1 MNTVQKAMLRLEE
14 KRRELSQLLDVETR
28 GEDFSDKLAV
38 AKAAIDAVQLEVQAA
53 GLVEPDVTETRTETL
68 VDSEGGEYRELRSKV
83 NFARYIQGA
92 LTGGGIT
99 HGPELELNQ
108 HLGIPENHFP
118 LEMLAGPLE
127 TRAARDG
134 DAGASQ
140 APWLDRVF
148 DNTAAA
154 SVGISFRPVAPG
166 VSAYPVTTAGGGPV
180 QRGRSEA
187 VSESTYTVAVTEI
200 KPARRAVH
208 GIYSIEDNARL
219 PGLADAIQR
228 DMGAA
233 MSETVD
239 RVCFNGDLGANEG
252 GADIVGMKTAGI
264 SEKTL
269 TQSAKVKGDEL
280 VKAFLAYV
288 DGQYAASLAD
298 VRIVSS
304 VGSNQLWGGQVHAAT
319 VENQTVAQFMR
330 ANGVNWTVRGGID
343 TNTANGDFGAYIGL
357 GRGID
362 GAGIAA
368 VWEAAELIRDPYSGA
383 AKGEVQLTL
392 NYLWQLAFPRT
403 SNFKRLKYV
412 S

>member
-1 MNTVQKAMLRLEE
+1 M
-14 KRRELSQLLDVETR
+14 
-28 GEDFSDKLAV
+28 
-38 AKAAIDAVQLEVQAA
+38 AKAAIDAAQLEVQAA
-53 GLVEPDVTETRTETL
+53 GLVEPDVTETRTETRT
-68 VDSEGGEYRELRSKV
+68 DTEGDEYRELRSKV
-83 NFARYIQGA
+83 DFGRYVQGA

-108 HLGIPENHFP
+108 HLGLVENQFP
-118 LEMLAGPLE
+118 MELLAGPLE
-127 TRAARDG
+127 ARAKRDG
-134 DAGASQ
+134 DAEASQ
-140 APWLDRVF
+140 GTWLDRVF
-148 DNTAAA
+148 AGTAADR
-154 SVGISFRPVAPG
+154 VGISFRSVAPG
-166 VSAYPVTTAGGGPV
+166 VAAYPVTTAGGGPQ

-187 VSESTYTVAVTEI
+187 VGESTYTVAVTEI

-228 DMGAA
+228 DMSAA

-239 RVCFNGDLGANEG
+239 RVCFNGDNGANENS
-252 GADIVGMKTAGI
+252 ADITGLRTAGV
-264 SEKTL
+264 SESTL
-269 TQSAKVKGDEL
+269 TQANKVKADEL
-280 VKAFLAYV
+280 VKFFLAYV

-304 VGSNQLWGGQVHAAT
+304 VGSNQLWGGRVHAAT
-319 VENQTVAQFMR
+319 VSNQTVASFLR
-330 ANGVNWTVRGGID
+330 ENGINWTVRGGID

-368 VWEAAELIRDPYSGA
+368 VWTAGALTVDPYSGA

-392 NYLWQLAFPRT
+392 TYLWSLAFPRP
-403 SNFKRLKYV
+403 SNFARMKYV
-412 S
+412 A